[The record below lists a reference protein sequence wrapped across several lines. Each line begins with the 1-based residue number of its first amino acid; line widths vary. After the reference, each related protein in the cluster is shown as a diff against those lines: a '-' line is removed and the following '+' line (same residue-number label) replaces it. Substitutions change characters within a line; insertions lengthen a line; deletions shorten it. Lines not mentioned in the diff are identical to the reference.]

1 MIVNSEQCS
10 IPIFSH
16 FSCSKVTLLSP
27 SAEAIWSPIWTP
39 KRLWTQLQ
47 NRTVY
52 KVISNK
58 QSHSSSNDYFFIEQ
72 MRQRQRRHDTT
83 SCAQSFSESN
93 FSLYTILPIYY
104 SASCLV
110 TAHWRKGLGLSDWD
124 VNVPLLWYFC
134 GWWHTYIIRPH
145 FDPVLGQSLIFRTHP
160 GPQREYIHLRF
171 SH

>member
-1 MIVNSEQCS
+1 MLFNNPLQFILSHSCITLSASLPFTSNPFPRVPNSLFRQIDVIVNSEQCS

-27 SAEAIWSPIWTP
+27 SAVAIWIPISTP
-39 KRLWTQLQ
+39 KHLRTQLQ

-83 SCAQSFSESN
+83 SCAQSFSEKN
-93 FSLYTILPIYY
+93 FSWYTILPI
-104 SASCLV
+104 
-110 TAHWRKGLGLSDWD
+110 
-124 VNVPLLWYFC
+124 
-134 GWWHTYIIRPH
+134 
-145 FDPVLGQSLIFRTHP
+145 
-160 GPQREYIHLRF
+160 
-171 SH
+171 